1 MRGAEVMGEDG
12 AELVGWESEA
22 SFLKE
27 EWMAVSQ
34 RRQPA
39 YLAGRATVEESL
51 SACGFGHV
59 YPFRP
64 GAGSLHWLANPAVS
78 VSVCATPCLL

>member
-64 GAGSLHWLANPAVS
+64 GAALCIG
-78 VSVCATPCLL
+78 

>member
-1 MRGAEVMGEDG
+1 M
-12 AELVGWESEA
+12 GWESEA

-51 SACGFGHV
+51 SCGFGRV

-64 GAGSLHWLANPAVS
+64 GAALCIG
-78 VSVCATPCLL
+78 

>member
-1 MRGAEVMGEDG
+1 
-12 AELVGWESEA
+12 VGWESEA

-64 GAGSLHWLANPAVS
+64 GAALCIG
-78 VSVCATPCLL
+78 